1 MTAELEQYEKQHDP
15 LPALRQQLAKEFEGI
30 VPRDRIDE
38 AAERAIGDFKGAPV
52 RAFVPILAWRRAR
65 ASLTADPDASVGA
78 HLDLDRAE
86 WSQAGEVRVD
96 LV

>member
-30 VPRDRIDE
+30 VPKDRIDE
-38 AAERAIGDFKGAPV
+38 AAERAIGAFKGAPV

-65 ASLTADPDASVGA
+65 AFLTADPEESVTA
-78 HLDLDRAE
+78 RT
-86 WSQAGEVRVD
+86 ST
-96 LV
+96 